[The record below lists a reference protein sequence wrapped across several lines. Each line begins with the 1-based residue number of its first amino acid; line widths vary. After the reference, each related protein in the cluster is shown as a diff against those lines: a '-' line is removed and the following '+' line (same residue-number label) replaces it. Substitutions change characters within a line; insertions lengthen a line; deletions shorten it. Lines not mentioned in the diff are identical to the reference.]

1 MVDSRAIFVR
11 TCWLA
16 RALLL
21 SLIAAL
27 GFAAS
32 GAAVASPIATWD
44 FDTSWALGSF
54 DSSGYG
60 GGWVS
65 RQGSFNS
72 VTMDYASG
80 AAYGRAGGVA
90 VITNSGNAIN
100 GGAAANQFAGVR
112 LLLVDGP
119 GDPLTRPY
127 AFREAFEASMNR
139 INNPFA
145 QVDFWD
151 DGVTNVS
158 AGLFALGITSSATN
172 QFLRVATSTA
182 APTQM
187 RGVDNATV
195 AGTAFRQA
203 GWSTLRL
210 VLETNGDV
218 DFFFNGNLLGTS
230 VTKYETLAN
239 AYDSAFSLLVG
250 PVGSVAGARGTM
262 VIDNFQ
268 FGINANGVP
277 EPGSLALA
285 GFALAALAAARR
297 RRS

>member
-1 MVDSRAIFVR
+1 MPFNSR
-11 TCWLA
+11 LSE
-16 RALLL
+16 L
-21 SLIAAL
+21 SLVAAL

-32 GAAVASPIATWD
+32 GAAVAGPIATWD
-44 FDTSWALGSF
+44 FDTSWALGTF

-90 VITNSGNAIN
+90 VITNSGSAITN
-100 GGAAANQFAGVR
+100 GAPANQFAGVR

-119 GDPLTRPY
+119 GSPNTRPY

-145 QVDFWD
+145 QIDFWD

-158 AGLFALGITSSATN
+158 AGLFALGITSTATN
-172 QFLRVATSTA
+172 QFVRVATSTA
-182 APTQM
+182 APTLI
-187 RGVDNATV
+187 RGFENTPGLGTV

-203 GWSTLRL
+203 GWSTLKL
-210 VLETNGDV
+210 ELETDGDV
-218 DFFFNGNLLGTS
+218 NFFVNGTLLGTS

-239 AYDSAFSLLVG
+239 ACDLAFSLLVG
-250 PVGSVAGARGTM
+250 PVGSVAGARGTL
-262 VIDNFQ
+262 VVDNFQ
-268 FGINANGVP
+268 FGTNDVP
-277 EPGSLALA
+277 EPGSLVLA
-285 GFALAALAAARR
+285 GCALAALVAARR
-297 RRS
+297 RKA

>member
-1 MVDSRAIFVR
+1 MSFISR
-11 TCWLA
+11 LSK
-16 RALLL
+16 L
-21 SLIAAL
+21 SLVAAL

-32 GAAVASPIATWD
+32 GAAVAGPIATWN

-65 RQGSFNS
+65 RQGGFNS
-72 VTMDYASG
+72 VTMNHASG

-112 LLLVDGP
+112 LRLVDGP
-119 GDPLTRPY
+119 GSPNTRPY

-158 AGLFALGITSSATN
+158 AGLFALGITSTATN
-172 QFLRVATSTA
+172 QFVRVATSTA
-182 APTQM
+182 APTLI
-187 RGVDNATV
+187 RGFEDTPGLGTV

-203 GWSTLRL
+203 GWSTLKL
-210 VLETNGDV
+210 ELETDGDV
-218 DFFFNGNLLGTS
+218 NFFVNGTLLGTS

-250 PVGSVAGARGTM
+250 PVGSVAGARGTL
-262 VIDNFQ
+262 VVDNFQ
-268 FGINANGVP
+268 FGTNDVP
-277 EPGSLALA
+277 EPGSLVLA
-285 GFALAALAAARR
+285 GCALAALVAARR
-297 RRS
+297 RKA

>member
-1 MVDSRAIFVR
+1 MPFNSR
-11 TCWLA
+11 LSE
-16 RALLL
+16 L
-21 SLIAAL
+21 SLVAAL

-32 GAAVASPIATWD
+32 GAAVAGPIATWD
-44 FDTSWALGSF
+44 FDTSWALGTF

-90 VITNSGNAIN
+90 VITNSGSAITN
-100 GGAAANQFAGVR
+100 GAPANQFAGVR

-119 GDPLTRPY
+119 GSPNTRPY

-145 QVDFWD
+145 QIDFWD

-158 AGLFALGITSSATN
+158 AGLFALGITSTATN
-172 QFLRVATSTA
+172 QFVRVATSTA
-182 APTQM
+182 APTLI
-187 RGVDNATV
+187 RGFENTPGPGTV

-203 GWSTLRL
+203 GWSTLKL
-210 VLETNGDV
+210 ELETDGDV
-218 DFFFNGNLLGTS
+218 NFFVNGTLLGTS

-250 PVGSVAGARGTM
+250 PVGSVSGARGTL
-262 VIDNFQ
+262 VVDNFQ
-268 FGINANGVP
+268 FGTNDVP
-277 EPGSLALA
+277 EPGSLVLA
-285 GFALAALAAARR
+285 GCALAALVAARR
-297 RRS
+297 RKA